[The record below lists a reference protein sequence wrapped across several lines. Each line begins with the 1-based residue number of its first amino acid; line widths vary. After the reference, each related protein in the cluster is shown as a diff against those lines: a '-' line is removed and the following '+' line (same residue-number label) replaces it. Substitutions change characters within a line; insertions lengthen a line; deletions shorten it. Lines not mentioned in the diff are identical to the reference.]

1 MSTSRKHVFIFLAN
15 KWITPQMI
23 HAATYAGCIL
33 YKEHASGFIYLLK
46 FEIAKMHSTVE
57 KTIKSLDETL
67 MRLSGTSC
75 TSFISIDTDLIR
87 GGKIRSF
94 QGNGRIHDKY
104 FRLIYD
110 IRTRSK
116 EPFKIQ
122 MDVKVSTFKQ
132 KQLDDDNDETY
143 DVVKKRKAMDAAPPP
158 TTTDNDGN
166 DDDNDPKALAAFEDF
181 ELSVLPAL
189 EKIKALEWDDNRQE
203 MLEMEDMIEQ
213 GLPIKPTGGV
223 YFAWSDCLQ
232 CMKIGATRR
241 DDPHIRLREISRGV
255 TSPFVLSGWLPSP
268 TPFRAEAK
276 AHLQFAA
283 QRIKCAGAGTEFFT
297 IGKKDAEDYVA
308 AN

>member
-1 MSTSRKHVFIFLAN
+1 
-15 KWITPQMI
+15 MI
-23 HAATYAGCIL
+23 HAATDAGCIL
-33 YKEHASGFIYLLK
+33 YKEHAFGFIYLLRFGAK
-46 FEIAKMHSTVE
+46 IGKMHSTIE

-75 TSFISIDTDLIR
+75 TSFISIDDDLLR

-94 QGNGRIHDKY
+94 QGNGRLHDEY

-110 IRTRSK
+110 IGMRRR

-122 MDVKVSTFKQ
+122 MDVKVYTFKQ
-132 KQLDDDNDETY
+132 MQLDHDNDETY

-158 TTTDNDGN
+158 TTTTDNDGN

-189 EKIKALEWDDNRQE
+189 EKISKFESDDLRRE
-203 MLEMEDMIEQ
+203 MLEMDDMIAK
-213 GLPIKPTGGV
+213 GLPFTGGC
-223 YFAWSDCLQ
+223 YFAWSDCLK

-241 DDPHIRLREISRGV
+241 DNPHIRLREISRGV
-255 TSPFVLSGWLPSP
+255 TSPFILSGWLPSP
-268 TPFRAEAK
+268 TPFRMEAK
-276 AHLQFAA
+276 AHIQFAA

-297 IGKKDAEDYVA
+297 IGKGDAEAYVVAIMGQHNVGPA
-308 AN
+308 APIV